1 MNAVPMSASLREV
14 DELPQPRG
22 ALPIVG
28 HMMQLSPSTRH
39 HQVLERWAAEL
50 GTPYVFRLGRTPVTV
65 WADTE
70 LAHAVMRERPHRYRR
85 FERIE
90 SILDE
95 VGSNGLFSVEGRAWE
110 SQRRLVMQA
119 LSINHIK
126 AFFPTLAGITDRLRR
141 RWEAAAR
148 AGRVVDMINDLKLFT
163 VDVTSALAFG
173 EDPNTL
179 EKERDLIQ
187 EHVSLLMP
195 MLMVRLNAPFAYW
208 HYVRFP
214 RDRRFDRAI
223 AEVHRYVR
231 ALMARA
237 RERLRAEAAAQTC
250 ETASQDGEAAMPRNL
265 IEAMLLQRDAPD
277 SGITDDEVAAN
288 ILTMLVAGE
297 DTTATAIAWGL
308 FYFGSD
314 PDVQSR
320 VAAHARGV
328 LGDATVCPTYAA
340 MRELDLCEAVCTEAS
355 RLHPVAPYLS
365 VEPLEEVRLNGVR
378 LPAGTKMFFL
388 NRPGMIDARHFADP
402 ARYDPER
409 WLHDN
414 RDTKGV
420 HDGRAYMQFG
430 AGPRVCPGRHL
441 AVVEMRLVMSM
452 LAANFKAT
460 LMIDPADVHEVCT
473 FATGPSA
480 IPMRLELRDAALPV
494 TH

>member
-14 DELPQPRG
+14 DTLPRPRG
-22 ALPIVG
+22 ALPIIG
-28 HMMQLSPSTRH
+28 HMLQLSPPTRH
-39 HQVLERWAAEL
+39 HLVLERWAAEL
-50 GTPYVFRLGRTPVTV
+50 GTPYVFRLGRTPITV

-70 LAHAVMRERPHRYRR
+70 LAHTVMRERPHRYRR

-126 AFFPTLAGITDRLRR
+126 AFYPTLAGITERLRS
-141 RWEAAAR
+141 RWASAAR
-148 AGRVVDMINDLKLFT
+148 AGRVVNMIDELRLFT
-163 VDVTSALAFG
+163 VDVTSALVFG

-195 MLMVRLNAPFAYW
+195 MLMFRLNAPFAYW

-214 RDRRFDRAI
+214 RDRRFDHAI

-231 ALMARA
+231 GLMARA
-237 RERLRAEAAAQTC
+237 RERLRAEAARVGKSA
-250 ETASQDGEAAMPRNL
+250 AQDGEAEPPRNL
-265 IEAMLLQRDAPD
+265 IEAMLIQRDAPG

-297 DTTATAIAWGL
+297 DTTAMAIAWGL
-308 FYFGSD
+308 LYLGSD
-314 PDVQSR
+314 QALQTR

-328 LGDATVCPTYAA
+328 LGDASVCPSYAA

-355 RLHPVAPYLS
+355 RLHAVAPYLS
-365 VEPLEEVRLNGVR
+365 FEPLEEVRLNGVR

-402 ARYDPER
+402 SRYDPDR

-414 RDTKGV
+414 RETKGT

-452 LAANFKAT
+452 LAANFEST

-473 FATGPSA
+473 FATGPNA
-480 IPMRLELRDAALPV
+480 IPMRLKLRDVGRV